1 MPGTMGYLNLVTSV
15 ETMKDEHAIVDVISR
30 QKNERQ
36 EKAKQ
41 VLKTL
46 TFLLDQAAVQKVAD
60 DGITEIERDVHAQ
73 FEELKKHPS
82 SRAKIQ
88 ELREVYQAF
97 DVDGSGSIDMEE
109 LGPLLDCMGQKKSQS
124 EIERLFNLMD
134 ADGSN
139 DVDFEEFATVMMAE
153 KIARKVDAHAI
164 AEKIFQHFDPNGDG
178 TVSPDEMVAAFLRI
192 GKNWNVDDVLEFL
205 REVDHDGSG
214 SIEKDELIFFVSSVL
229 NESNDHFSGH

>member
-1 MPGTMGYLNLVTSV
+1 MGYLNLVTSV

-88 ELREVYQAF
+88 ELKEVYQAF
-97 DVDGSGSIDMEE
+97 DVDGSGSIDME
-109 LGPLLDCMGQKKSQS
+109 
-124 EIERLFNLMD
+124 
-134 ADGSN
+134 
-139 DVDFEEFATVMMAE
+139 
-153 KIARKVDAHAI
+153 
-164 AEKIFQHFDPNGDG
+164 
-178 TVSPDEMVAAFLRI
+178 
-192 GKNWNVDDVLEFL
+192 
-205 REVDHDGSG
+205 
-214 SIEKDELIFFVSSVL
+214 
-229 NESNDHFSGH
+229 